1 MGMRGQQLS
10 KPAVVRS
17 NAVGRLGAAEQ
28 LRPDTLGITED
39 DDLETLKMGIIGCGN
54 MGQSHIS
61 TMREID
67 SISIVA
73 LSDPVQ
79 ANVDEAAAMVDGG
92 GAQFDDYNALLAD
105 PDVQAV
111 VVATPN
117 FLHAEVT
124 IAAFEAG
131 KDVLCEKPMA
141 LTVDDCDAMCN
152 TAQRLGR
159 KLMAGQVL
167 RLMHPFVEMRELIAS
182 GEIGEPRSANIE
194 RISGSWLF
202 AFAKSDA
209 WRMSKEKTGGLLY
222 EINAHELDLLRSV
235 FGEPTQ
241 VYAKSVNVAN
251 PNHDY
256 EDTNLVLAD
265 FEGGQSATLYGSSAS
280 AFGRTT
286 GTFFCSEGS
295 VTYRWG
301 FDEADARALR
311 YQKFDDDEPTSGRV
325 SRRPQS
331 GPAQRRLRASLSGC
345 WKT

>member
-1 MGMRGQQLS
+1 M
-10 KPAVVRS
+10 
-17 NAVGRLGAAEQ
+17 
-28 LRPDTLGITED
+28 
-39 DDLETLKMGIIGCGN
+39 ETLKMGIIGCGN

-67 SISIVA
+67 SISIAA

-79 ANVDEAAAMVDGG
+79 ANVAEAAAMVDGG
-92 GAQFDDYNALLAD
+92 AAQFDDYNALLAD
-105 PDVQAV
+105 PDVQGV

-124 IAAFEAG
+124 IAALQAG

-141 LTVDDCDAMCN
+141 LTVEDCDAMWS

-194 RISGSWLF
+194 RISGAWLF
-202 AFAKSDA
+202 TFAKTDT

-265 FEGGQSATLYGSSAS
+265 FERGQSATLYGSSAS

-311 YQKFDDDEPTSGRV
+311 YQKFDDDEPTPVEFPDDHRAGLRSQAQSFAKWVLEDVDPEVTGWDGR
-325 SRRPQS
+325 QS
-331 GPAQRRLRASLSGC
+331 VAMAEAAYESARTNLPVKVR
-345 WKT
+345 

>member
-1 MGMRGQQLS
+1 MGMCEQGSINRR
-10 KPAVVRS
+10 PPS
-17 NAVGRLGAAEQ
+17 N

-67 SISIVA
+67 WISIVA

-92 GAQFDDYNALLAD
+92 GAMVDGGGAQFDDYNGLLAD

-124 IAAFEAG
+124 IAALEAG

-141 LTVDDCDAMCN
+141 LTVDDCDAMLN

-202 AFAKSDA
+202 AFAKSDT

-286 GTFFCSEGS
+286 GTFLL
-295 VTYRWG
+295 
-301 FDEADARALR
+301 LR
-311 YQKFDDDEPTSGRV
+311 GERDVPVGIRR
-325 SRRPQS
+325 SRRTRAALPEI
-331 GPAQRRLRASLSGC
+331 RR
-345 WKT
+345 